1 MVAFFVFYNAF
12 LIFVTNTIWININK
26 NSIPSFEMKRILAA
40 AGYRENH
47 SIKNSKWIF
56 ISKNK
61 RYYKFVMPNPDYGKG
76 LDITKSFSCLYDRE
90 HPCFV
95 N

>member
-1 MVAFFVFYNAF
+1 
-12 LIFVTNTIWININK
+12 
-26 NSIPSFEMKRILAA
+26 
-40 AGYRENH
+40 
-47 SIKNSKWIF
+47 
-56 ISKNK
+56 
-61 RYYKFVMPNPDYGKG
+61 MPNPDYGKG

>member
-1 MVAFFVFYNAF
+1 MAAFFVFYNVF
-12 LIFVTNTIWININK
+12 LNINWINIIK
-26 NSIPSFEMKRILAA
+26 NSISNFEMKRIFKAV
-40 AGYRENH
+40 GYCENQI
-47 SIKNSKWIF
+47 IKRSNWIF

-61 RYYKFVMPNPDYGKG
+61 GYYKFVMPNPDYGKG

-90 HPCFV
+90 NPCFV

>member
-1 MVAFFVFYNAF
+1 MVAFFIFYNLF
-12 LIFVTNTIWININK
+12 LNTNWINIIK
-26 NSIPSFEMKRILAA
+26 NSIPSFEMKKILMAT
-40 AGYRENH
+40 GYRENH